1 MLRGVGIRPVRSLFI
16 QMANKT
22 MNSDLLLKYLDNEA
36 SDQEM
41 REVLDW
47 LEADPANRLELDRLD
62 RAIAASIIHGPL
74 PGEQSA
80 PAPAPKKA
88 GRRITL
94 HRIVRYTA
102 EVAAVLLVGAVLSWT
117 LTRYRLDEWSQRTTS
132 IEVPPGQY
140 LSMRLEDGTNVWLS
154 AGTRFEYPLVFAGRE
169 RRVKISGE
177 AMFDVEHDADHP
189 FVVETF
195 ACDVE
200 VLGTKFDVEAEP
212 DEGIFSTALLRGS
225 VKVSNKL
232 TAGEEFI
239 LQPNEEIRQVGNRLQ
254 LDRIDNPDEYLWTEG
269 LISIKGQTFEEL
281 MHKFE
286 KYFGVRILIER
297 RDIPTVDYNYGKIRI
312 SDGIDTALRMLQR
325 SARFSYVR
333 DPEDNTI
340 RIR

>member
-117 LTRYRLDEWSQRTTS
+117 LTRYRLD
-132 IEVPPGQY
+132 G
-140 LSMRLEDGTNVWLS
+140 
-154 AGTRFEYPLVFAGRE
+154 
-169 RRVKISGE
+169 
-177 AMFDVEHDADHP
+177 
-189 FVVETF
+189 
-195 ACDVE
+195 
-200 VLGTKFDVEAEP
+200 
-212 DEGIFSTALLRGS
+212 
-225 VKVSNKL
+225 
-232 TAGEEFI
+232 
-239 LQPNEEIRQVGNRLQ
+239 
-254 LDRIDNPDEYLWTEG
+254 
-269 LISIKGQTFEEL
+269 
-281 MHKFE
+281 
-286 KYFGVRILIER
+286 
-297 RDIPTVDYNYGKIRI
+297 
-312 SDGIDTALRMLQR
+312 
-325 SARFSYVR
+325 
-333 DPEDNTI
+333 
-340 RIR
+340 

>member
-1 MLRGVGIRPVRSLFI
+1 
-16 QMANKT
+16 MANNKT
-22 MNSDLLLKYLDNEA
+22 MNPDLLLKYLDNEA

-41 REVLDW
+41 RKVLAW

-62 RAIAASIIHGPL
+62 RAIAASIIHEPL

-80 PAPAPKKA
+80 ATPAPAPEKA

-94 HRIVRYTA
+94 RRIVRYTA
-102 EVAAVLLVGAVLSWT
+102 ELAAVLLVGVVLSWT
-117 LTRYRLDEWSQRTTS
+117 LTRNRLDEWSQRTTS
-132 IEVPPGQY
+132 IEVPAGQY

-169 RRVKISGE
+169 RRVKVSGE

-239 LQPNEEIRQVGNRLQ
+239 LQPNDEIRLVGNRLQ
-254 LDRIDNPDEYLWTEG
+254 LDRIDNPDECLWTEG
-269 LISIKGQTFEEL
+269 LISIKGLTFEEL

-297 RDIPTVDYNYGKIRI
+297 RNIPTVDYNYGKIRI

-333 DPEDNTI
+333 DPEGNTL

>member
-177 AMFDVEHDADHP
+177 AMFDVE
-189 FVVETF
+189 TF

-239 LQPNEEIRQVGNRLQ
+239 LQPNEEIRLVGNRLQ

-269 LISIKGQTFEEL
+269 LISSAS
-281 MHKFE
+281 
-286 KYFGVRILIER
+286 RAR
-297 RDIPTVDYNYGKIRI
+297 P
-312 SDGIDTALRMLQR
+312 SR
-325 SARFSYVR
+325 S
-333 DPEDNTI
+333 
-340 RIR
+340 

>member
-1 MLRGVGIRPVRSLFI
+1 MSSTMPTIRSSSKRS
-16 QMANKT
+16 
-22 MNSDLLLKYLDNEA
+22 
-36 SDQEM
+36 
-41 REVLDW
+41 
-47 LEADPANRLELDRLD
+47 PA
-62 RAIAASIIHGPL
+62 
-74 PGEQSA
+74 
-80 PAPAPKKA
+80 
-88 GRRITL
+88 T
-94 HRIVRYTA
+94 Y
-102 EVAAVLLVGAVLSWT
+102 
-117 LTRYRLDEWSQRTTS
+117 
-132 IEVPPGQY
+132 
-140 LSMRLEDGTNVWLS
+140 
-154 AGTRFEYPLVFAGRE
+154 
-169 RRVKISGE
+169 
-177 AMFDVEHDADHP
+177 
-189 FVVETF
+189 
-195 ACDVE
+195 E

-239 LQPNEEIRQVGNRLQ
+239 LQPNDEIRLVGNRLQ

-297 RDIPTVDYNYGKIRI
+297 RNIPTVDYNYGKIRI

>member
-1 MLRGVGIRPVRSLFI
+1 
-16 QMANKT
+16 
-22 MNSDLLLKYLDNEA
+22 MNPELIYKYLENTATD
-36 SDQEM
+36 DEM
-41 REVLDW
+41 KQVLDW
-47 LEADPANRLELDRLD
+47 LDADSAHMRELDELD
-62 RAIAASIIHGPL
+62 KVMAASVIYGPDVL
-74 PGEQSA
+74 S
-80 PAPAPKKA
+80 PAPARKA
-88 GRRITL
+88 ARRISL
-94 HRIVRYTA
+94 RRIPLRRIVRYAA
-102 EVAAVLLVGAVLSWT
+102 ELAAVAVVGVGLARMLADD
-117 LTRYRLDEWSQRTTS
+117 RIGEWARRTTAL
-132 IEVPPGQY
+132 EVPAGQY
-140 LSMRLEDGTNVWLS
+140 LSMELQDGTKVWLN
-154 AGTRFEYPLVFAGRE
+154 AGTRLEYPLVFAGGE
-169 RRVKISGE
+169 RRVKVAGE
-177 AMFDVEHDADHP
+177 AMFDVEHDPAHP

-200 VLGTKFDVEAEP
+200 VLGTKFDVTAEER
-212 DEGIFSTALLRGS
+212 EGLFSAALLRGS

-239 LQPNEEIRQVGNRLQ
+239 LQPNEEIRLVGNRLQ

>member
-1 MLRGVGIRPVRSLFI
+1 MPVGRTVLLFLLYNTLAFGLQIVFGAVCDRFGGCRLTAVLGCLSTVIGVTVGS
-16 QMANKT
+16 
-22 MNSDLLLKYLDNEA
+22 
-36 SDQEM
+36 
-41 REVLDW
+41 
-47 LEADPANRLELDRLD
+47 
-62 RAIAASIIHGPL
+62 
-74 PGEQSA
+74 SA
-80 PAPAPKKA
+80 PV
-88 GRRITL
+88 L
-94 HRIVRYTA
+94 
-102 EVAAVLLVGAVLSWT
+102 AVLLVGVVLSWT
-117 LTRYRLDEWSQRTTS
+117 LTRNRLDEWSQRTTS

-239 LQPNEEIRQVGNRLQ
+239 LQPNDEIRLVGNRLQ

-297 RDIPTVDYNYGKIRI
+297 RNIPTVDYNYGKIRI

>member
-1 MLRGVGIRPVRSLFI
+1 
-16 QMANKT
+16 MANNET
-22 MNSDLLLKYLDNEA
+22 MNPDLLLKYLDNEA

-41 REVLDW
+41 REVLAW

-80 PAPAPKKA
+80 AIPAPAPEKA

-94 HRIVRYTA
+94 RRIVRYTA
-102 EVAAVLLVGAVLSWT
+102 ELAAVLLVGVVLSWT
-117 LTRYRLDEWSQRTTS
+117 LTRNRLDEWSQRTTS

-239 LQPNEEIRQVGNRLQ
+239 LQPNDEIRMVGNRLQ

-297 RDIPTVDYNYGKIRI
+297 RNIPTVDYNYGKIRI

>member
-1 MLRGVGIRPVRSLFI
+1 
-16 QMANKT
+16 
-22 MNSDLLLKYLDNEA
+22 MNPDLLLKYLDNEA
-36 SDQEM
+36 SDREM

-62 RAIAASIIHGPL
+62 RAIAALIIHAPL
-74 PGEQSA
+74 SGEQIA
-80 PAPAPKKA
+80 ATPAPAPEKA

-94 HRIVRYTA
+94 RRIVRYTA
-102 EVAAVLLVGAVLSWT
+102 ELAAVLLVGVILSWT
-117 LTRYRLDEWSQRTTS
+117 LTRNRLDEWSQRTTS
-132 IEVPPGQY
+132 IEVPAGQY

-154 AGTRFEYPLVFAGRE
+154 AGTRLEYPLVFAGRE
-169 RRVKISGE
+169 RRVKVSGE
-177 AMFDVEHDADHP
+177 AMFDVEHDAEHP

-195 ACDVE
+195 ACNVE
-200 VLGTKFDVEAEP
+200 VLGTKFDVVAEA

-225 VKVSNKL
+225 VKVSKKVSNKL

-239 LQPNEEIRQVGNRLQ
+239 LRPNDEIRLVGNRLQ

-286 KYFGVRILIER
+286 KYFGVRIFIER
-297 RDIPTVDYNYGKIRI
+297 RDMPTVDYNYGKIRI

-325 SARFSYVR
+325 SACFSYVR